1 MKMNGQLIPNQNGFR
16 LSKTII
22 SHILALRKLRKGVKM
37 SESKVIKI
45 MPSSYTFILK
55 KLLIK

>member
-1 MKMNGQLIPNQNGFR
+1 MDGHLIPNQNSFR

-22 SHILALRKLRKGVKM
+22 SHILALRKLRKGVKI

-45 MPSSYTFILK
+45 MSSSYTFIFK